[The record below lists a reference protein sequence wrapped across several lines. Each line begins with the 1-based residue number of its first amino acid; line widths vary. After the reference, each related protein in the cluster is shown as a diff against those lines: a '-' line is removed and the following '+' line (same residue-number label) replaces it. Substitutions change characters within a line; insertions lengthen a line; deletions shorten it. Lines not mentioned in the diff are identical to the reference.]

1 MTNEW
6 IMTQIQT
13 AKECLDNVQEIG
25 EAGFNMC
32 DGILSNLKTFVTE
45 ESIWNTITAF
55 EEKLY
60 KDFRKKENEARV
72 KLKDID
78 SLVQFNTG
86 ETYYINLRKWK
97 SQELLNL
104 WTKLSKDYDL

>member
-6 IMTQIQT
+6 IISQIQT
-13 AKECLDNVQEIG
+13 AKQCLDRVPELG

-32 DGILSNLKTFVTE
+32 DGILSNLKTFITE
-45 ESIWNTITAF
+45 DSIWNTITTF
-55 EEKLY
+55 EEKLH
-60 KDFRKKENEARV
+60 KDFLKKENEARV

-86 ETYYINLRKWK
+86 EAYYINLRKWK

-104 WTKLSKDYDL
+104 WNKLSKDYDL